1 MRKTFLLMILFTLV
15 PVLLAATQIPV
26 EKPGLDHPALQ
37 NPAAEKIG
45 KELRPWLAMEINDF
59 RTLWNGRSMYTY
71 TLTNNSQDPSD
82 QLEVTTSFASSP
94 DGPWGNTD
102 VLGFMS
108 LPAGASQGPVIQTFP
123 RGTRWIKVEIRQDLK
138 PGKPVILSKKFEAR
152 YAGPAINSVT
162 RKVAADKIGFKLVVA
177 IENPTIEKFND
188 DCFIQWTFSDTAKGK
203 QPVMLHKEPLV
214 IPASATITLNL
225 PITKDASKPYLTV
238 TIKGLY
244 DTIAVKRFK
253 QVGRIFKPIK

>member
-1 MRKTFLLMILFTLV
+1 MRKMFLIMILSMLV
-15 PVLLAATQIPV
+15 PVMSAAAQTPL
-26 EKPGLDHPALQ
+26 EKPGLDRPALQ

-45 KELRPWLAMEINDF
+45 KQLRPWLAMEINDF
-59 RTLWNGRSMYTY
+59 RTLWNGRPIYTY
-71 TLTNNSQDPSD
+71 TLTNNSREQSG
-82 QLEVTTSFASSP
+82 QLEVTTSFA
-94 DGPWGNTD
+94 DGPNGPWNNTD

-108 LPAGASQGPVIQTFP
+108 LPPGASQGPVIQTFP

-138 PGKPVILSKKFEAR
+138 PGKPVVLAKKFEAR

-162 RKVAADKIGFKLVVA
+162 RKVAADKTGAKLVVA
-177 IENPTIEKFND
+177 IENPTVEKFND
-188 DCFIQWTFSDTAKGK
+188 DCSIQWSFSDSPKGMH
-203 QPVMLHKEPLV
+203 PAILHKEPLV
-214 IPASATITLNL
+214 IPASATITHDL

-253 QVGRIFKPIK
+253 QVGRTFKPIK